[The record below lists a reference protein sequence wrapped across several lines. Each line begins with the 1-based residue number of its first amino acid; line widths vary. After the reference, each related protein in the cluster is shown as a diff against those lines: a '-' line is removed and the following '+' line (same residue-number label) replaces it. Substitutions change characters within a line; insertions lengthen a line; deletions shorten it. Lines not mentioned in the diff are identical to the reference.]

1 MNGIKK
7 EWCSITLFNKLK
19 VCLMIDA
26 DLKDVDLIALM
37 FQVRRGIGVTIA
49 GLTIALEWKVE

>member
-19 VCLMIDA
+19 VCLMV
-26 DLKDVDLIALM
+26 DVDLKEIDHFALM
-37 FQVRRGIGVTIA
+37 FKVTRGVGVAIA
-49 GLTIALEWKVE
+49 GLTIGVEWRVE

>member
-19 VCLMIDA
+19 VCLIVDV
-26 DLKDVDLIALM
+26 DLKDIDLFTLG
-37 FQVRRGIGVTIA
+37 FQIRRGIVMTIA
-49 GLTIALEWKVE
+49 GLTIAMEWRVG

>member
-19 VCLMIDA
+19 VCLIVDV
-26 DLKDVDLIALM
+26 DLKDIDLFTLM
-37 FQVRRGIGVTIA
+37 FQVRRGIGITIA
-49 GLTIALEWKVE
+49 GLSIAVEWRIG

>member
-19 VCLMIDA
+19 VCLIVDV
-26 DLKDVDLIALM
+26 DLKDIDQFALM
-37 FQVRRGIGVTIA
+37 FQVTKGIGMTIA
-49 GLTIALEWKVE
+49 GLTIAMEWRIG

>member
-19 VCLMIDA
+19 VCLMV
-26 DLKDVDLIALM
+26 DVDLKEIDHFALM
-37 FQVRRGIGVTIA
+37 FKATRGIGIAIA
-49 GLTIALEWKVE
+49 GLTIGVEWRVE

>member
-19 VCLMIDA
+19 VCLIV
-26 DLKDVDLIALM
+26 DVDLKEIDHFALM
-37 FQVRRGIGVTIA
+37 FKATRGIGITIA
-49 GLTIALEWKVE
+49 GLTIAMEWRVK

>member
-19 VCLMIDA
+19 VCLIIDA
-26 DLKDVDLIALM
+26 NLKDIDLFALM
-37 FQVRRGIGVTIA
+37 FKVRRGIGITIA
-49 GLTIALEWKVE
+49 GLSIAVEWRIG

>member
-19 VCLMIDA
+19 VCL
-26 DLKDVDLIALM
+26 KVDVDLKEIDYFALM
-37 FQVRRGIGVTIA
+37 FKIRKGIGVCIA
-49 GLTIALEWKVE
+49 GITIGVEWRIG

>member
-1 MNGIKK
+1 MKKLSK

-19 VCLMIDA
+19 VCLIIEA
-26 DLKDVDLIALM
+26 YLKDIDLLAFCAQL
-37 FQVRRGIGVTIA
+37 RRGIGITIA

>member
-1 MNGIKK
+1 MNRIKK

-19 VCLMIDA
+19 VCLIIDA
-26 DLKDVDLIALM
+26 DLKDIDLFAFM
-37 FQVRRGIGVTIA
+37 FQVRRGIAVTIA